1 MRRQAA
7 IALQAK
13 VKRYLCTFLPWLVF
27 PQKGA
32 THAAHWD
39 AHSSEPFSKPDPA
52 GLAMMQEILER
63 VPDREAAILDMGC
76 NVGRHMNY
84 LHQQGY
90 RNLHGVDFSSRAL
103 RDMATTFPELHA
115 VARVTAASFQDY
127 LTRDLAEMDV
137 VFTYGATF
145 ELVHP
150 TFPLVRRICRIA
162 RRYVM
167 LVISESGHAYP
178 RLWEYEFA
186 KEGFELTLLRRPAS
200 AAVPRQTASLLVFK
214 RLGT

>member
-1 MRRQAA
+1 MRRHAA
-7 IALQAK
+7 IALQPR

-63 VPDREAAILDMGC
+63 VPGREAAILGMGC

-103 RDMATTFPELHA
+103 
-115 VARVTAASFQDY
+115 S
-127 LTRDLAEMDV
+127 
-137 VFTYGATF
+137 
-145 ELVHP
+145 
-150 TFPLVRRICRIA
+150 
-162 RRYVM
+162 
-167 LVISESGHAYP
+167 
-178 RLWEYEFA
+178 
-186 KEGFELTLLRRPAS
+186 
-200 AAVPRQTASLLVFK
+200 ASLPVFK